1 MTLEALSNLNDSV
14 ILNHTS
20 VNPNVSSNN
29 YFLID
34 NPTQI
39 LNTNNQEAQQTTCDK
54 I

>member
-1 MTLEALSNLNDSV
+1 MTLDAFSNLNDSM

-20 VNPNVSSNN
+20 VNPNVSFNN

-34 NPTQI
+34 NPNEI
-39 LNTNNQEAQQTTCDK
+39 LNRNNQEAQQTTCDK